1 MKLSMVTM
9 NRIKAYLVI
18 AVLKLLSRLSLGGT
32 RRFGAWI
39 GKLLRLGDSR
49 LTQVTKTN
57 IELCYPDLTVEQQ
70 QKLMQE
76 SLVETGRLFAEFGIM
91 WEWPTDKTLALIQS
105 VQGKELLDQAFEQ
118 GKGVI
123 VLAPH
128 HGNWELVG
136 LYLSTLRPMAALYRP
151 PKIRELETY
160 MSAVRGRHGSEL
172 VPTNKRG
179 VIRLFS
185 ILNEQGMVGILP
197 DQVPGGSGGI
207 FAPFMGVPANTMK
220 LVTRLIH
227 KTHCKV
233 VSLVALR
240 RPDGDGFD
248 MVFRAAD
255 PDIYSDDIE
264 TSVTAMNRS
273 IEACVADYPEQ
284 YQWEYKRFKGTRIN
298 DKWVYKDVE
307 L

>member
-1 MKLSMVTM
+1 M
-9 NRIKAYLVI
+9 NRIKAFLVI
-18 AVLKLLSRLSLGGT
+18 SVLKILSRLSLKSARRLGT
-32 RRFGAWI
+32 LI
-39 GKLLRLGDSR
+39 GKMLWWGDSN

-57 IELCYPDLTVEQQ
+57 IELCFPDKSVEEQQ
-70 QKLMQE
+70 ALVKS
-76 SLVETGRLFAEFGIM
+76 SLIETGRLFAEFGIM
-91 WEWPTDKTLALIQS
+91 WEWPSERTLGLIQS
-105 VQGKELLDQAFEQ
+105 VCGKEHLDDAFERD
-118 GKGVI
+118 KGVI

-151 PKIRELETY
+151 PKIKELETY

-185 ILNEQGMVGILP
+185 ILNAQGMVGILP
-197 DQVPGGSGGI
+197 DQVAGGSGGI
-207 FAPFMGVPANTMK
+207 SVPFMGIPAKTMK

-227 KTHCKV
+227 KTGCEV

-240 RPDGDGFD
+240 RPDGEGFD
-248 MVFRAAD
+248 MVFRQAD
-255 PDIYSDDIE
+255 PEIYSEDIE
-264 TSVTAMNRS
+264 TSVTALNRS
-273 IEACVADYPEQ
+273 IEACIADYPEQ

-298 DKWVYKDVE
+298 DKKVY
-307 L
+307 